1 MSLFGY
7 TTYYPITNIDESKWA
22 KPGQGYNINKVEH
35 EKVYAETKDKFQE
48 LYQPIRTSDLT
59 SEIKEFTDNDFTRT
73 MHQTYGLNASYHN
86 GLISKFNDKPYGT
99 EVYIPEAY
107 PYHYYNNQKFS
118 PLFLAG
124 I

>member
-7 TTYYPITNIDESKWA
+7 TTYYPTTNIDESKWA
-22 KPGQGYNINKVEH
+22 KVGQGYNLNKVEH
-35 EKVYAETKDKFQE
+35 EMIYAETKEKFQE

-59 SEIKEFTDNDFTRT
+59 SEIKEFTDNDFSRT
-73 MHQTYGLNASYHN
+73 MHPTYGLNASYHN

-99 EVYIPEAY
+99 EVYIPVAY
-107 PYHYYNNQKFS
+107 PNHFYNNQQFS

-124 I
+124 L